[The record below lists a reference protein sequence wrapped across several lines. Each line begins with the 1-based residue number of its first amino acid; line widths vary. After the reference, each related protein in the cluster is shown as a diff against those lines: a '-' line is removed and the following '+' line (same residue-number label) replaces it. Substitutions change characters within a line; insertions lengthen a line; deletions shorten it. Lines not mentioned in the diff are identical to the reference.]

1 LCLLKKWEHPQYA
14 LIPESLLAPS
24 TGAFYRRLLPVPSTG
39 AFAGAFAGTLAG
51 AFAGAFT
58 GTLAGAFAGTLA
70 GTFSFSLALCYWV
83 SK

>member
-1 LCLLKKWEHPQYA
+1 MCLLKKWEHPQYA

-39 AFAGAFAGTLAG
+39 AFAGAF
-51 AFAGAFT
+51 T